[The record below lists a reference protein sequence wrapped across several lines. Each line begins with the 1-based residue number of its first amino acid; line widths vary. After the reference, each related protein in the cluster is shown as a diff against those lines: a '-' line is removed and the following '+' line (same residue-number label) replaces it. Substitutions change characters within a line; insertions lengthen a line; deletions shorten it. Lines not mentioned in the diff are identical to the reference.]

1 MNLELKEKNE
11 KLLELLEEIEEVR
24 IQVYARDKS
33 IELQQKQVEDL
44 LEELRDSKAVDN
56 DIKILVS
63 KKIAIE
69 EENQR
74 LKKELDEKF
83 LHTHEKQFESNEL
96 SLENKSLVDQ
106 IKTLKAALD
115 AERTE
120 GKQGKAKVDADR
132 ALLVKDLALAKKEL
146 ETVKIEQA

>member
-1 MNLELKEKNE
+1 MNIELKEKNE
-11 KLLELLEEIEEVR
+11 KLLELLEEIEDVR

-33 IELQQKQVEDL
+33 IELQQKQIEDL

-83 LHTHEKQFESNEL
+83 MNQHEKQFESNEL

-106 IKTLKAALD
+106 IRALKAALD
-115 AERTE
+115 QERTDT
-120 GKQGKAKVDADR
+120 K
-132 ALLVKDLALAKKEL
+132 
-146 ETVKIEQA
+146 

>member
-1 MNLELKEKNE
+1 LGLNDQELLEEKSRLEEQVVKMNMELKDKNE
-11 KLLELLEEIEEVR
+11 KLLELLEEIEEVK

-33 IELQQKQVEDL
+33 IELQQKQIEDL

-74 LKKELDEKF
+74 LKKELDDKF
-83 LHTHEKQFESNEL
+83 LNQHEN
-96 SLENKSLVDQ
+96 
-106 IKTLKAALD
+106 
-115 AERTE
+115 
-120 GKQGKAKVDADR
+120 
-132 ALLVKDLALAKKEL
+132 
-146 ETVKIEQA
+146 